1 MEWVKANAAAV
12 GVVDRVGQQVVNI
25 HYHGSNKNQVGDLP
39 PSAEHFMAEYFMAEH
54 FIPEHFI
61 PEHFMAEHFLSE
73 LLVTKQHANKQC
85 GN

>member
-25 HYHGSNKNQVGDLP
+25 YYHGSNKNQVGDLP
-39 PSAEHFMAEYFMAEH
+39 PSA
-54 FIPEHFI
+54 
-61 PEHFMAEHFLSE
+61 EHFMAEHFLSE

>member
-39 PSAEHFMAEYFMAEH
+39 PSAEHFMAEHFMAEHFMAEH
-54 FIPEHFI
+54 FI
-61 PEHFMAEHFLSE
+61 AEHFLSE

>member
-39 PSAEHFMAEYFMAEH
+39 PSAEHFMAEH
-54 FIPEHFI
+54 FIAEHFI

>member
-39 PSAEHFMAEYFMAEH
+39 PSAEHFMAEHLMAEH
-54 FIPEHFI
+54 FIPEHLI
-61 PEHFMAEHFLSE
+61 AEHFIAE

>member
-39 PSAEHFMAEYFMAEH
+39 PSAEHFMAEHFMAEH
-54 FIPEHFI
+54 FI
-61 PEHFMAEHFLSE
+61 AEHFLSE